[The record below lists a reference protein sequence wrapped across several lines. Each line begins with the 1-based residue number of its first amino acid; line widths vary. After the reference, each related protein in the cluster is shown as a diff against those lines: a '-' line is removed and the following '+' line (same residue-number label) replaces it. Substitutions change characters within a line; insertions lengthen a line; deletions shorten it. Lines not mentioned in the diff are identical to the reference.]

1 MWRSRE
7 MLHVCQRPTRLPEQL
22 PGGMPSKRRKQ
33 YDNNACRIVLETGD
47 TVLVQNVSEWGGP
60 GKLRSYWEK
69 FMKFLL
75 SLGKIGQTPLYTKCE
90 SGTKK
95 RVLHCNV
102 LLPYTYLQVDK
113 ADVRPRDKDNVR
125 QQNQNASSRHSK
137 HFNRKTCIAS
147 QAIKDEDIPS
157 FTNAHSSNTVDHPVT
172 GEFSTHI
179 T

>member
-1 MWRSRE
+1 MSEAYKIAWETSRE
-7 MLHVCQRPTRLPEQL
+7 NAENAQQETEAVWTQRVQDCVGNRWYSACPKREWMRRTRKAE
-22 PGGMPSKRRKQ
+22 
-33 YDNNACRIVLETGD
+33 II
-47 TVLVQNVSEWGGP
+47 
-60 GKLRSYWEK
+60 
-69 FMKFLL
+69 
-75 SLGKIGQTPLYTKCE
+75 LGKVYEVSVVVGQWMGQTPLYTKCN

-102 LLPYTYLQVDK
+102 LLPCTYLQVDK
-113 ADVRPRDKDNVR
+113 VDVRPRDKDNVR

-157 FTNAHSSNTVDHPVT
+157 LTNAHSSNTVDHPGT

-179 T
+179 TYM